1 MKHLQVIAGILFIL
15 FLFTITAC
23 GGGGGTNGSNGS
35 TGGFASIRMEA
46 VIDGS
51 SPTTTVDPTNIFVNE
66 IVRFRLTGVDDTS
79 TRVIIPTSGYTLTG
93 APGGALD
100 STGLFTAS
108 SSGTGSSGA
117 VHVTFDATNY
127 SLTVKVVTPDAI
139 LKGTG
144 RTTEGFPAAGVQI
157 KALNVS
163 GTVVGTGFIATDGTI
178 RMSVP
183 TSAVKFTTDFSTA
196 DPQAKYYV
204 RQFAYSGKDYST
216 TIVTCTAPLPALTSG
231 LTSNLS
237 TALAFYR
244 LTSGI
249 PPPPPNGCQ

>member
-1 MKHLQVIAGILFIL
+1 MKHLQVVVGILFVL

-35 TGGFASIRMEA
+35 TGSFTSIRMEA
-46 VIDGS
+46 VLEG
-51 SPTTTVDPTNIFVNE
+51 PNTTVDPTNIFVNE
-66 IVRFRLTGVDDTS
+66 VVRFRLTGVNDNFV
-79 TRVIIPTSGYTLTG
+79 RVIIPTSGYTLTG
-93 APGGALD
+93 SPGGALD
-100 STGLFTAS
+100 SAGLFTAS
-108 SSGTGSSGA
+108 SSGTGNSGA
-117 VHVTFDATNY
+117 VHVTFDTTNY

-157 KALNVS
+157 RALNVS
-163 GTVVGTGFIATDGTI
+163 GVQVGTGFIATDGTI

-183 TSAVKFTTDFSTA
+183 TSAVKFTTDFSNA

-204 RQFAYSGKDYST
+204 RQFAYGGKDYSPT
-216 TIVTCTAPLPALTSG
+216 VVNCTAPLPALTSG

-237 TALAFYR
+237 TAVVFYR
-244 LTSGI
+244 ITSGI